1 MGCDIH
7 VHVEVYDTGFGE
19 WAHYNEMDVRRDYE
33 LFGLLAGVRD
43 TEFDCQIDPRG
54 LPRDASEETK
64 IAHADYHD
72 SAHTESC
79 IYGDEF
85 RDMKGAKRRRKIGQ
99 FLRALEQMPGQ
110 PPERVRFVFWFD
122 S

>member
-7 VHVEVYDTGFGE
+7 VHVEVRDRGHGE
-19 WAHYNEMDVRRDYE
+19 WAYYDELDVGRDYE
-33 LFGLLAGVRD
+33 LFGLLAGVRG
-43 TEFDCQIDPRG
+43 TEFDCQINPRG
-54 LPRDASEETK
+54 LPRDASEETR

-85 RDMKGAKRRRKIGQ
+85 LGMKGAKVRRKISP
-99 FLRALEQMPGQ
+99 FLRALARMPSQ
-110 PPERVRFVFWFD
+110 LPERVRFVFWFD